1 MTSPRDNY
9 FNQCP
14 AVMDYSMMTDYRS
27 PNRREQYIRTLNNLT
42 TEHEYRLFLQQ
53 NASGLLSNEWNYL
66 NMNFNCRPNPCL
78 HNQQNLRTTNDLMR
92 DELTTYNNVRT
103 GKESASK
110 YPCSK
115 MQDMNLNLHQEKF
128 NVL

>member
-27 PNRREQYIRTLNNLT
+27 PYRREQYIRTLNNLT
-42 TEHEYRLFLQQ
+42 TEHEYRSFLQQ
-53 NASGLLSNEWNYL
+53 NATGLLNNEWGYL
-66 NMNFNCRPNPCL
+66 NVNFNCRQNPCL
-78 HNQQNLRTTNDLMR
+78 HNQPNLRTTNELMK

-103 GKESASK
+103 GKVMASN
-110 YPCSK
+110 YPCQK
-115 MQDMNLNLHQEKF
+115 MQDMNLNMHQEKY
-128 NVL
+128 NV